1 MKIIYRRKQDEKLC
15 TDIKTAI
22 KKLGTETANKLA
34 NLLNF
39 ILAFSNLKSLRGM
52 PQYRLH
58 ALKGNRQAQYSLVI
72 TKSSKWRLIIHPL
85 DENDNLLTAG
95 INEMEMFVKAVTVEI
110 LEVSE
115 HYDE

>member
-1 MKIIYRRKQDEKLC
+1 MI
-15 TDIKTAI
+15 
-22 KKLGTETANKLA
+22 N
-34 NLLNF
+34 
-39 ILAFSNLKSLRGM
+39 
-52 PQYRLH
+52 
-58 ALKGNRQAQYSLVI
+58 
-72 TKSSKWRLIIHPL
+72 KSSKWRLIIHPL